1 MVKRYLDQ
9 ISLKD
14 AVDIVK
20 KTPAIIGSRE
30 INLLDASGQILAQSI
45 YAKYSVPEVP
55 TAAMDGFTVV
65 AKETES
71 AGDQTPVTLT
81 NFERVNTGNVVKKEF
96 DAVIKIE
103 DTWFTDEDP
112 KEIVIRKNVNPGSYI
127 RPPGEDI
134 RKGQLILPAGTK
146 ILPFNIG
153 AIASYG
159 ITSVKV
165 KRICIGIIPTGSE
178 LIKPGTHPAP
188 GQVVESN
195 TLMAEA
201 YLRQFGV
208 EVIRYPPVADN
219 RVLIRGALEKAVD
232 TCDIVIISAGSSAG
246 TKDFTASVI
255 TELGKL
261 LFHGLAMKPAR
272 PAMFGIVNKKPVFG
286 LPGYPLA
293 AQTVLRVL
301 VTELLES
308 WGWTGPK
315 KKTIPVVLG
324 SAVSSE
330 GGLDEFSF
338 YAAAKIGDQYMAIPL
353 SRGSSVQM
361 AGIRSNIIVQIPL
374 GIEGYEAGETVEAV
388 LQVPEEE
395 LEHTVLIA
403 GVYDPSLDRLAEKC
417 MLKGIKIRLG
427 PASGVAAL
435 MLLRKGACHLASVSA
450 EDNCTFCGEDYSIKE
465 FGQLRLVTKKEITDK
480 KVERVL
486 TLAAE
491 I

>member
-1 MVKRYLDQ
+1 MVKRYLNE

-14 AVDIVK
+14 AVDIVR
-20 KTPAIIGSRE
+20 KTPAIVGSRE
-30 INLLDASGQILAQSI
+30 INLLDACGHILARSI

-55 TAAMDGFTVV
+55 TAAMDGFAVV
-65 AKETES
+65 AKETE
-71 AGDQTPVTLT
+71 AACNQNPVTLT
-81 NFERVNTGNVVKKEF
+81 NFERVNTGNVVKKGF

-103 DTWFTDEDP
+103 DTWFTDEEP
-112 KEIVIRKNVNPGSYI
+112 KEIIIRKNVNPGSYI

-159 ITSVKV
+159 ITSIKV

-178 LIKPGTHPAP
+178 LVTPGTQPAP

-208 EVIRYPPVADN
+208 DVIRYPPVTDN
-219 RVLIRGALEKAVD
+219 RVLIRGALEKAAD
-232 TCDIVIISAGSSAG
+232 TCDIVLISAGSSAG

-255 TELGKL
+255 AELGEL
-261 LFHGLAMKPAR
+261 HFHGLAMKPAR

-286 LPGYPLA
+286 IPGYPLA

-301 VTELLES
+301 VAELLES
-308 WGWTGPK
+308 WGWNGPE
-315 KKTIPVVLG
+315 KKTIPIVLG
-324 SAVSSE
+324 SAVSSD

-338 YAAAKIGDQYMAIPL
+338 YAAAKIGNQYTAIPL

-374 GIEGYEAGETVEAV
+374 GVEGYEAGETVAAV

-403 GVYDPSLDRLAEKC
+403 GVYDPSLDRLAEMC
-417 MLKGIKIRLG
+417 MTEGIRIRLG

-435 MLLRKGACHLASVSA
+435 LLLRNGACHLASVSA
-450 EDNCTFCGEDYSIKE
+450 EDDCAFCGEDYTTKE
-465 FGQLRLVTKKEITDK
+465 FGQLRVVTKKEITDK
-480 KVERVL
+480 KVRRVL
-486 TLAAE
+486 TRAAE